1 MALVFVRKGATLVPA
16 WVKSAYIVDVDTI
29 ENDSMWVKEREDL
42 KKLPKSDLIDLL
54 SRGDASPARDNVLDK
69 KREKMTK
76 TVLADQV
83 FERFDAIVSK
93 TTETSNIFKYGRAMA
108 DALGNALS
116 GASSS
121 GEVRPPRHGYEN
133 MAVHAKR
140 ARDDV
145 KAYRVFMQ
153 GGHLMASTAYGCYEV
168 AEPDEVMDWLL
179 THNHVMLSREDAR
192 DEHGSDVEKDSN
204 STQSESEAGSDDG
217 SCTNGGSMVP
227 DLDDLQDLS
236 PRYLNT
242 WDDDIKLVG
251 INLTTPKL
259 SLTAP
264 MYTTLLEV
272 KTAICEAINA
282 KQEENVA
289 PVHVSDFILK
299 HGMQKMQ
306 DDHDLTTYTANGED
320 ALNVRMELRLRGG
333 GKRGRNQAPEDKDEN
348 PTTLK
353 DLKEAVRDGVVQLKS
368 IQSPSPTTTEAIEKA
383 EFILQTIETNPK
395 TSASNLIA
403 LIPRDKLGTI
413 VAGTLPAGSRP
424 MTRLRY
430 VSEHSMADLFKKL
443 ESLAKQEQ
451 VATRVLCQAVHCAI
465 LAEHGDHQG
474 QIGWGSLFKV
484 MLERIT
490 SPPSENTNLDGGNAN
505 RCSVM

>member
-121 GEVRPPRHGYEN
+121 GEV
-133 MAVHAKR
+133 
-140 ARDDV
+140 
-145 KAYRVFMQ
+145 
-153 GGHLMASTAYGCYEV
+153 

-217 SCTNGGSMVP
+217 SCTNGGSMVL
-227 DLDDLQDLS
+227 DLDDLQDWS

-289 PVHVSDFILK
+289 HIHVSDFILK

-306 DDHDLTTYTANGED
+306 DDHNLATYTANGED
-320 ALNVRMELRLRGG
+320 ALNLRMELRLRGG

-348 PTTLK
+348 LTTLK
-353 DLKEAVRDGVVQLKS
+353 GLKEAVRDGVVQLKS
-368 IQSPSPTTTEAIEKA
+368 IQSPSPTTTEAMEKA

-395 TSASNLIA
+395 TSASNLIEH
-403 LIPRDKLGTI
+403 IPRDKLGTI
-413 VAGTLPAGSRP
+413 VAGTIPAGTRP

-430 VSEHSMADLFKKL
+430 VTEHSMADLFKKL
-443 ESLAKQEQ
+443 E
-451 VATRVLCQAVHCAI
+451 
-465 LAEHGDHQG
+465 
-474 QIGWGSLFKV
+474 
-484 MLERIT
+484 
-490 SPPSENTNLDGGNAN
+490 
-505 RCSVM
+505 